1 MTDSDPNLA
10 GGRSHLGTL
19 VHLEPRLDPSTHT
32 ATPVS
37 FSYKKRSD
45 RATAIITLPVCD
57 KHEVRPVYWTEYL
70 AAKNDLLVREALREA
85 IEICKPEEYT
95 ADRRAARKIM
105 SLLVS
110 ETNAKITERSRSSRQ
125 DDLWNHDGQRDRS

>member
-1 MTDSDPNLA
+1 MPSKAEPLNGIESGNMPPSKGATISASRDDGSGKMTDPDPNLA
-10 GGRSHLGTL
+10 GDRSQLGTL
-19 VHLEPRLDPSTHT
+19 VHLEPRLNPSTHT

-70 AAKNDLLVREALREA
+70 AAKKDPLVREALR
-85 IEICKPEEYT
+85 
-95 ADRRAARKIM
+95 
-105 SLLVS
+105 
-110 ETNAKITERSRSSRQ
+110 
-125 DDLWNHDGQRDRS
+125 